1 MREELEALLRL
12 HGTAPLPEGVDRAS
26 VHDPDLPSAEIVGWA
41 TLVAAGVPLSP
52 AEQDRLAD
60 TAANAFALIALLPV
74 AARPYFARLG
84 LIATLASALAVAA
97 PAAR

>member
-1 MREELEALLRL
+1 MREELEAVL
-12 HGTAPLPEGVDRAS
+12 HAHRVTPLPEGIDRAS
-26 VHDPDLPSAEIVGWA
+26 VCDPDLPSAEIVGWA

-52 AEQDRLAD
+52 SEQDRLAD

-84 LIATLASALAVAA
+84 LIATLASALAVGA
-97 PAAR
+97 PASR